1 MTGPLSFSI
10 SAEQQALVNVA
21 RGFGER
27 RLAPYYKQREQEG
40 AFDRATLRAMGD
52 LGLFG
57 VELPEE
63 CGGLGLDCT
72 TAGLVLEAVCRS
84 DYNVGQLMVTMSLSG
99 AIMARHADPAVVAPW
114 LRGVTAGEM
123 IPAIA
128 VTEPGGGSDA
138 ANLTVRATK
147 DSASYFLDGEK
158 TSISF
163 ATQAAFAIVWARTG
177 TPSSG
182 ARGISAFLVP
192 LDLPGIKTSEFD
204 DFGGRC
210 AGRGSVHFDG
220 VVIPAT
226 HLIGREN
233 DGFIQVMQGF
243 DYSRALIG
251 LQCLAVARQSLD
263 ETWLSTAA
271 RTSFGKPLI
280 AHQGVSFPL
289 AEAETQLDACR
300 LLCLKTLWL
309 KDQGLPHTAEAAM
322 CKWWAPKLAFDTIQ
336 TCLLLNGHG
345 AYTEEMPY
353 AQRLRDVLGLQI
365 GDGTAQIMKL
375 IIARHKAGRCAVS
388 AWLRRESPWP
398 R

>member
-10 SAEQQALVNVA
+10 SAEQEALVTVA
-21 RGFGER
+21 RAFGER
-27 RLAPYYKQREQEG
+27 RLAPYYRQREREG

-63 CGGLGLDCT
+63 YGGLGLDCT

-99 AIMARHADPAVVAPW
+99 AIMARHGDRAVVAPW
-114 LRGVTAGEM
+114 LRGLTAGET

-128 VTEPGGGSDA
+128 LTEPGGGSDA
-138 ANLTVRATK
+138 ANLTVRASK
-147 DSASYFLDGEK
+147 DGDKYVLDGEK

-163 ATQAAFAIVWARTG
+163 ATQAEFAIVWARTG
-177 TPSSG
+177 TASSG

-226 HLIGREN
+226 QLIGREN
-233 DGFIQVMQGF
+233 EGFIQVMQGF

-263 ETWLSTAA
+263 ETWLSTAERA
-271 RTSFGKPLI
+271 SFGRPLI

-289 AEAETQLDACR
+289 AEAETHLEACR

-345 AYTEEMPY
+345 AYTEELPY
-353 AQRLRDVLGLQI
+353 AQRLRDVLGMQI
-365 GDGTAQIMKL
+365 GDGTGQIMKI
-375 IIARHKAGRCAVS
+375 IIARHNAGRSPVS
-388 AWLRRESPWP
+388 V
-398 R
+398 

>member
-1 MTGPLSFSI
+1 MTGPLSFAI
-10 SAEQQALVNVA
+10 TAEQEALVDVA
-21 RGFGER
+21 RRFGER
-27 RLAPYYKQREQEG
+27 QLAPYYKQREQEG
-40 AFDRATLRAMGD
+40 AFDRATLREMGE

-57 VELPEE
+57 VELAAEY
-63 CGGLGLDCT
+63 GGLGLDCT
-72 TAGLVLEAVCRS
+72 TAGLVLEALCRA
-84 DYNVGQLMVTMSLSG
+84 DYNIGQLMVTMSLSG
-99 AIMARHADPAVVAPW
+99 VILAGHGAPDVVEPW
-114 LRGVTAGEM
+114 LRGVTEGTM

-128 VTEPGGGSDA
+128 LTEPGGGSDA
-138 ANLTVRATK
+138 ANLKLRATREG
-147 DSASYFLDGEK
+147 DTYVLDGEK
-158 TSISF
+158 TSTSF
-163 ATQAAFAIVWARTG
+163 AAQAEFAIVWARTG
-177 TPSSG
+177 PQSSG

-204 DFGGRC
+204 DLGGRC
-210 AGRGSVHFDG
+210 AGRGSVYFDR

-233 DGFIQVMQGF
+233 EGFIAVMQGF

-263 ETWLSTAA
+263 ETWVSTTE

-280 AHQGVSFPL
+280 ANQGVSFPL
-289 AEAETQLDACR
+289 AEAETQLEACR

-322 CKWWAPKLAFDTIQ
+322 CKWWGPKLAFDIVQ

-375 IIARHKAGRCAVS
+375 VIARDKAGRSAVS
-388 AWLRRESPWP
+388 A
-398 R
+398 

>member
-10 SAEQQALVNVA
+10 SAEQEALVDVA

-27 RLAPYYKQREQEG
+27 QLAPYYKQREQQG
-40 AFDRATLRAMGD
+40 AFDRATLRAMGS

-57 VELPEE
+57 VDLPQEY
-63 CGGLGLDCT
+63 GGLGLDCT
-72 TAGLVLEAVCRS
+72 TAGLVLEAVSRA
-84 DYNVGQLMVTMSLSG
+84 DYNIGQLMVTMSLSG
-99 AIMARHADPAVVAPW
+99 AIMARHGDRAVVAPW
-114 LRGVTAGEM
+114 LRGLTAGET

-128 VTEPGGGSDA
+128 LTEPGGGSDA
-138 ANLTVRATK
+138 ANLTVRASK
-147 DSASYFLDGEK
+147 DGDKYVLDGEK

-163 ATQAAFAIVWARTG
+163 ATQAEFAIVWARTG
-177 TPSSG
+177 TASSG

-226 HLIGREN
+226 QLIGREN
-233 DGFIQVMQGF
+233 EGFIQVMQGF

-263 ETWLSTAA
+263 ETWLSTAERA
-271 RTSFGKPLI
+271 SFGRPLI

-289 AEAETQLDACR
+289 AEAETHLEACR

-345 AYTEEMPY
+345 AYTEELPY
-353 AQRLRDVLGLQI
+353 AQRLRDVLGMQI
-365 GDGTAQIMKL
+365 GDGTGQIMKI
-375 IIARHKAGRCAVS
+375 IIARHNAGRSPVS
-388 AWLRRESPWP
+388 V
-398 R
+398 

>member
-21 RGFGER
+21 RGFGEQQ
-27 RLAPYYKQREQEG
+27 LAPYYKQREREG
-40 AFDRATLRAMGD
+40 AFDRATLRAMGN

-57 VELPEE
+57 VELPDEY
-63 CGGLGLDCT
+63 GGLGLDCT

-84 DYNVGQLMVTMSLSG
+84 DYNIGQLMVTMSLSG
-99 AIMARHADPAVVAPW
+99 AIMARHGDTAVVAPW

-128 VTEPGGGSDA
+128 LTEPGGGSDA
-138 ANLTVRATK
+138 ANLTLRATK
-147 DSASYFLDGEK
+147 DGASYILDGEK
-158 TSISF
+158 TSTTF
-163 ATQAAFAIVWARTG
+163 ATQAEFAIVWARTG
-177 TPSSG
+177 VQSSG

-204 DFGGRC
+204 DLGGRC
-210 AGRGSVHFDG
+210 AGRGSVHFDH

-233 DGFIQVMQGF
+233 DGFVQVMQGF

-263 ETWLSTAA
+263 ETWMSTAE

-289 AEAETQLDACR
+289 AEAETQLEACR

-309 KDQGLPHTAEAAM
+309 KDEGLPHTAEAAM
-322 CKWWAPKLAFDTIQ
+322 CKWWGPKLAFDIVQ
-336 TCLLLNGHG
+336 TCLLLNGHS

-365 GDGTAQIMKL
+365 GDGTAQVMKL
-375 IIARHKAGRCAVS
+375 LIARHKAGRGAVS
-388 AWLRRESPWP
+388 A
-398 R
+398 